1 MLSVEGP
8 NSWNI
13 SNKIR
18 KVCQSNEKEKKK
30 TLSPDISTKA
40 NIEETLHVT
49 SPIIS

>member
-30 TLSPDISTKA
+30 DAIPRYQHKSKYRRNPTRDFSY
-40 NIEETLHVT
+40 N
-49 SPIIS
+49 